1 MVDCKDLRQTFLNR
15 ERVEGV
21 EYQHND
27 YVRVID
33 GQYKGRNGSLIS
45 LEAIAPEPT
54 FLVELEDGSDV
65 EIRQSQLSFISY
77 D

>member
-1 MVDCKDLRQTFLNR
+1 MDCENLRQTFLNR

-21 EYQHND
+21 EYQQND
-27 YVRVID
+27 YVRVTD
-33 GQYKGRNGSLIS
+33 GKYKGRSGSLIS

-54 FLVELEDGSDV
+54 FLVELEDGGDV
-65 EIRQSQLSFISY
+65 EVRQSQLIFISH

>member
-1 MVDCKDLRQTFLNR
+1 MECKDLRQTFLNR
-15 ERVEGV
+15 ERIEGV

-54 FLVELEDGSDV
+54 FLVELEDGGDV
-65 EIRQSQLSFISY
+65 KVQQSHLGFITH